1 MTNAHARVKHR
12 KVIKA
17 RKPSITLQYID
28 NNDTEKKTQKVF
40 YNRYGV
46 AFNTRKERDLSNE
59 NSLIQLEPNTEEY
72 KRRKELLSSR
82 KTLTKAQALCLEHM
96 NQNKPIL
103 VFKEAP

>member
-1 MTNAHARVKHR
+1 MNNAHARVKHR
-12 KVIKA
+12 KVMKA
-17 RKPSITLQYID
+17 RRPSMTLQYVD
-28 NNDTEKKTQKVF
+28 DTQNKTQKVF

-72 KRRKELLSSR
+72 KRRRELLSST